1 MTPYVGVC
9 GPDPAP
15 ADLVEQAESVGRLLA
30 RRGAVVVCGG
40 LGGVMG
46 AAARGASAEGGVS
59 IGLLPDATRERA
71 SPHLTVSVTT
81 GMGEMRNALVVRASD
96 VIIAVGG
103 EFGTLS
109 EVAFALKIGVPVVGL
124 RTWELVRDGR
134 PVHAFPRFQTSEDA
148 VEQALA
154 LAADG
159 RREGTGESRGRD
171 DPLEETDE
179 GSL

>member
-1 MTPYVGVC
+1 MSPYVGVC

-15 ADLVEQAESVGRLLA
+15 AELVEQAESIGRLLA

-40 LGGVMG
+40 LAGVMG
-46 AAARGASAEGGVS
+46 AAARGAAEEGGLS

-71 SPHLTVSVTT
+71 SPHLTVSVPT
-81 GMGEMRNALVVRASD
+81 GMGEMRNALVVRASE

-124 RTWELVRDGR
+124 GTWELVRDGR
-134 PVHAFPRFQTSEDA
+134 PVDAFPRFQTSADA

-154 LAADG
+154 LAAG
-159 RREGTGESRGRD
+159 RGMEGRETRPGSHAGREERGEGPR
-171 DPLEETDE
+171 
-179 GSL
+179 